1 MEKKPF
7 LQQVRSVLRWTG
19 WVLLVQ
25 FLLINISTA
34 FYADK
39 LTRFY
44 TNLPEGYSNSSGN
57 IFTKSWKLF
66 TGPRYPRSFV
76 SESPVFKYDTVRLH
90 TKSGLSIDG
99 WLAKTDSVSKG
110 TILLFHGIG
119 VDKMTLIDEANE
131 FRYLG
136 YNIMMV
142 DFRGHGN
149 SEGNRT
155 TIGYREAEEVEQAV
169 SFLQK
174 TIGEKKVF
182 IYGSSMGAVAVTRAL
197 YLYDLKVSGLILEMP
212 FYSLQTYLKAR
223 AAQIGF
229 PAQPFAFF
237 TSFWIGVEKG
247 FNGYKHK
254 TTRYAAAIKCPVLL
268 NWGTLDHYVNEK
280 EIRAIYEAIQCPEKR
295 LVVYEGASHESLL
308 RKDPEKWRTA
318 TESFLNNPGQ

>member
-1 MEKKPF
+1 MEKKP
-7 LQQVRSVLRWTG
+7 LRQQIRSVLRWTG

-44 TNLPEGYSNSSGN
+44 SNLPDGYSNSSGN

-66 TGPRYPRSFV
+66 TGPRYPRSQIQ
-76 SESPVFKYDTVRLH
+76 ETPVFKYDTVSLQ
-90 TKSGLSIDG
+90 TKNGRHIDA
-99 WLAKTDSVSKG
+99 WFARRDSAAKG
-110 TILLFHGIG
+110 TVILFHGIG
-119 VDKMTLIDEANE
+119 VSKMTLIDEANE

-136 YNIMMV
+136 YHIMMV

-155 TIGYREAEEVEQAV
+155 TIGYREAEEVKLAV
-169 SFLQK
+169 EYIQQK
-174 TIGEKKVF
+174 GEKNIF
-182 IYGSSMGAVAVTRAL
+182 LYGSSMGAVAVARAI
-197 YLYDLKVSGLILEMP
+197 YLYGLRVSGLILEMP

-237 TSFWIGVEKG
+237 TSFWIGLEKG
-247 FNGYKHK
+247 FNGYRHK
-254 TTRYAAAIKCPVLL
+254 TTRYAAGIDCPVLL
-268 NWGTLDHYVNEK
+268 QWGTSDLYVNEK
-280 EIRAIYEAIQCPEKR
+280 EIRAIYGSIRSADKR
-295 LVVYEGASHESLL
+295 LVIYEGAAHESLL
-308 RKDPEKWRTA
+308 RRDPEKWRVA
-318 TESFLNNPGQ
+318 TEGFLTKPAQ

>member
-1 MEKKPF
+1 MEKKP
-7 LQQVRSVLRWTG
+7 LRQQIRSVLRWTG

-44 TNLPEGYSNSSGN
+44 TDLPEKYSNSSGN

-66 TGPRYPRSFV
+66 TGPRYPRSYIY
-76 SESPVFKYDTVRLH
+76 ESPVFAYDTVRLQ
-90 TKSGLSIDG
+90 TKKGLNIDA
-99 WLAKTDSVSKG
+99 WYARADSAAKG
-110 TILLFHGIG
+110 TVILFHGIG
-119 VDKMTLIDEANE
+119 VSKMALIDEANE

-136 YNIMMV
+136 YNILMV

-155 TIGYREAEEVEQAV
+155 TIGYREAEEVKLAFDYIQQKGEQR
-169 SFLQK
+169 
-174 TIGEKKVF
+174 IF
-182 IYGSSMGAVAVTRAL
+182 IYGSSMGAVAVARAV
-197 YLYDLKVSGLILEMP
+197 YLYEMKVSGLILEMP

-237 TSFWIGVEKG
+237 TSFWIGLEKG

-254 TTRYAAAIKCPVLL
+254 TTRYAAAIKSPVLL
-268 NWGTLDHYVNEK
+268 NWGTQDQYINEK
-280 EIRAIYEAIQCPEKR
+280 EIRAIYETIPSREKR
-295 LVVYEGASHESLL
+295 LIVYEGAGHESLL
-308 RKDPEKWRTA
+308 RKDPENWRTSL
-318 TESFLNNPGQ
+318 ESFLNNPGQ

>member
-1 MEKKPF
+1 MEKKP
-7 LQQVRSVLRWTG
+7 LRQQIRSVLRWTG
-19 WVLLVQ
+19 WVILVQ

-39 LTRFY
+39 LTRYY

-66 TGPRYPRSFV
+66 TGPRYPRSNIQ
-76 SESPVFKYDTVRLH
+76 ESPVFAYDTIRLQ
-90 TKSGLSIDG
+90 TKKGLTIDAWYG
-99 WLAKTDSVSKG
+99 RTDSTSKG
-110 TILLFHGIG
+110 TVILFHGIG
-119 VDKMTLIDEANE
+119 VNKMSLIDEANE

-136 YNIMMV
+136 FNIMMV

-155 TIGYREAEEVEQAV
+155 TIGYREAEEVRLACEFVQ
-169 SFLQK
+169 QKGEK
-174 TIGEKKVF
+174 TIF
-182 IYGSSMGAVAVTRAL
+182 IYGSSMGAVSVARAV
-197 YLYDLKVSGLILEMP
+197 YLYGIKVSGLILEMP

-237 TSFWIGVEKG
+237 TSFWIGLEKG

-254 TTRYAAAIKCPVLL
+254 TTRYAAAINCPVLL

-280 EIRAIYEAIQCPEKR
+280 EIRAIYEAIPGPDKR
-295 LVVYEGASHESLL
+295 LVIYEGASHESLL
-308 RKDPEKWRTA
+308 RKDPEKWRTSI
-318 TESFLNNPGQ
+318 ENFLGSPGQ

>member
-1 MEKKPF
+1 MEKKP
-7 LQQVRSVLRWTG
+7 LRQQIRSVLRWTG

-44 TNLPEGYSNSSGN
+44 TDLPEKYSNSSGN

-66 TGPRYPRSFV
+66 TGPRYPRSYIY
-76 SESPVFKYDTVRLH
+76 ESPVFAYDTVRLQ
-90 TKSGLSIDG
+90 TKKGLNIDA
-99 WLAKTDSVSKG
+99 WYARADSSAKG
-110 TILLFHGIG
+110 TVILFHGIG
-119 VDKMTLIDEANE
+119 VNKMALIDEANE

-136 YNIMMV
+136 YNIMLV

-149 SEGNRT
+149 SDGNRT
-155 TIGYREAEEVEQAV
+155 TIGYREAEEVKLAFDFIQ
-169 SFLQK
+169 QK
-174 TIGEKKVF
+174 GEKNIF
-182 IYGSSMGAVAVTRAL
+182 IYGSSMGAVAVTRAI
-197 YLYDLKVSGLILEMP
+197 YLYELKVSGLILEMP

-237 TSFWIGVEKG
+237 TSFWIGLEKG
-247 FNGYKHK
+247 FNGYKHR
-254 TTRYAAAIKCPVLL
+254 TARYAAAIHCPVLL

-280 EIRAIYEAIQCPEKR
+280 EIRAIYEAIPGREKR
-295 LVVYEGASHESLL
+295 LIIYEGASHESLL
-308 RKDPEKWRTA
+308 RKDAEKWRTS
-318 TESFLNNPGQ
+318 TESFLSNPGQ